1 MKWTI
6 EWICVCKKFDA
17 VSFTG
22 AASHASPAAAGRKP
36 NLPDRLC
43 RVARESRLSAA
54 LAGRLL
60 GRARR
65 GQRVGRRPWT
75 RAFTRA
81 VSPAATGYIRCAC
94 SLNLHLPA
102 RAGVRVPVLGTML
115 TLLTC
120 NQARPSIGMAGA
132 ALSTERR
139 RPFVPIVLQG
149 SDQRQMASR
158 SCFPPFLGHL
168 PTTLPTQRSPLAGA
182 FSPARPESSRF
193 CSILERRVDPM
204 LAAHFGVFSSRR
216 GVSWGVHKGVRRGAQ
231 HPSHPPHAQPT
242 SRSHHAQARRSE
254 PTRARRRGSQP
265 GRLEPSA
272 SRRLVRRLH
281 GARRRGPHHTT
292 APAVGCWGLV

>member
-1 MKWTI
+1 MRSSNQPAPT
-6 EWICVCKKFDA
+6 
-17 VSFTG
+17 TRL
-22 AASHASPAAAGRKP
+22 ASCGHQEAK
-36 NLPDRLC
+36 LPDRVC

-60 GRARR
+60 GTARR

-115 TLLTC
+115 TWLTC

-231 HPSHPPHAQPT
+231 HPSHPPHAQPN
-242 SRSHHAQARRSE
+242 SRSTMLRHGA
-254 PTRARRRGSQP
+254 P
-265 GRLEPSA
+265 GRFEHAGEARSRGA
-272 SRRLVRRLH
+272 SSRATRD
-281 GARRRGPHHTT
+281 GSFDDCIMWFMRRRGPHHTT